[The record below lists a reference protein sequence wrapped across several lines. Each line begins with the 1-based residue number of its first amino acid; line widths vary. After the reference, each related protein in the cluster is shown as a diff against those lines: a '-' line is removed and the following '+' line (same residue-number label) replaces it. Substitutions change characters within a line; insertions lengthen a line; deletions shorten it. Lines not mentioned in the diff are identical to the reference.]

1 MNRQNSPQKTGRPT
15 FQAAGLLP
23 ALIFL
28 LIGCVAL
35 GRSAPDDRLLILIKI
50 DGLSA
55 VFLEAALNPESQATD
70 RLPEPDLFRIS
81 INDLQEALDREDLFP
96 NLRHYFLRQGVR
108 VESMYS
114 ATLPLSAVAWGVIDS
129 GQPSVIKNHFYFNRI
144 SGEMYGYLDGLNEGL
159 ALLLRGAG
167 KTTALWQLDL
177 LAVPILGDY
186 FEADRSFFSMQLFY
200 RQRPHEQLSN
210 LGKFLVKAGEREPR
224 AFEVIKRQLSRFAYH
239 PDFPEWNDEA
249 LSQLAANRILNSPVP
264 LQFINLLF
272 TTLDHEF
279 HVDPDYRRLLT
290 WMMKVDR
297 WIGEILRAVERSP
310 RRDQTIVAVVS
321 DHGLDFHPTL
331 NNYPFPM
338 NRWYREPS
346 FGSHTVFSPHTEG
359 AVHAVTVP
367 IRGVDRARI
376 YEARQSPYGPSRGGE
391 RGYFTAFT
399 AHAGN
404 PRFDT
409 FLRNSSINELHLILL
424 EAKRLS
430 EEGARRELEQLAS
443 LFAESMHAARGL
455 LEREL
460 VGLDAAISQLSRLAE
475 LYAESEDE
483 YSKDSR
489 RRLQTEVDG
498 YRRQREALRRL
509 VDFPTSPAEW
519 VQSAQQGI
527 QLPALIPKG
536 YLGPP
541 NELHQLRSYVVGWE
555 RDEAGRWKDGL
566 PAFRRLDYPE
576 LFTIYRATNPNSY
589 GNPYPFNFFSASVPL
604 EKAGFEFD
612 RPLRQL
618 IWVALSAGRG
628 EVLLAESDAGEI
640 AWFPVELQPSTGAQ
654 YPFRQVNA
662 DPLGYGSDSA
672 GLWLHPREWTSR
684 TGRLEFSN
692 LPVILTDLFRKNYEL
707 YLDAQAF
714 ASKYQDS
721 GRIDVDRIRETL
733 RYRFASGET
742 DFRTWLNPGWN
753 TNTKSHTPGGTHGG
767 FNPIE
772 TQTVFMAW
780 GGDEID
786 IRRNETVSG
795 AFLTYD
801 ILPTLLRL
809 MGIEQDPEQHR
820 YPGRPLPI
828 FRSRDFLH
836 LSSPR

>member
-1 MNRQNSPQKTGRPT
+1 MIARNSPLKKRRQTLRT
-15 FQAAGLLP
+15 LGLLS

-28 LIGCVAL
+28 LIGCVL
-35 GRSAPDDRLLILIKI
+35 WGRSAQDDRLLILIKV
-50 DGLSA
+50 DGLSGVFMEA
-55 VFLEAALNPESQATD
+55 VLRPESEATD
-70 RLPEPDLFRIS
+70 RLPEPDQFRIS
-81 INDLQEALDREDLFP
+81 LDELRQTLDREDLFP
-96 NLRHYFLRQGVR
+96 NLRHYFLHQGVR
-108 VESMYS
+108 AESMYS
-114 ATLPLSAVAWGVIDS
+114 ATLPLSAAAWGVIDS
-129 GQPSVIKNHFYFNRI
+129 GQPSVIKNHFYFSRI

-159 ALLLRGAG
+159 ALLIRGAG

-177 LAVPILGDY
+177 LGVPILGDY
-186 FEADRSFFSMQLFY
+186 FEPDRSFYSMQLFY
-200 RQRPHEQLSN
+200 RQRPHEQLSH
-210 LGKFLVKAGEREPR
+210 LGKFVVKAGEREPR
-224 AFEVIKRQLSRFAYH
+224 TFEVIKRQLSRFAYH

-249 LSQLAANRILNSPVP
+249 LSQLAADKILNSRVP
-264 LQFINLLF
+264 LQHINLLF

-297 WIGEILRAVERSP
+297 WVGEILRAVEQSP
-310 RRDQTIVAVVS
+310 RRDRTIVAVVS

-338 NRWYREPS
+338 NRWYREPA

-376 YEARQSPYGPSRGGE
+376 YEARESPYGPSHGGE
-391 RGYFTAFT
+391 RGYYTAFT

-409 FLRNSSINELHLILL
+409 FLRNSSINELHLILS

-430 EEGARRELEQLAS
+430 REGTRQELEQLAS
-443 LFAESMHAARGL
+443 LFAESMEATRGF

-460 VGLDAAISQLSRLAE
+460 AELDSAISKLSRLAK
-475 LYAESEDE
+475 LYAEGEDE
-483 YSKDSR
+483 YSKDSN
-489 RRLQTEVDG
+489 RRLHIEVDG

-509 VDFPTSPAEW
+509 FDFPTGPAEW
-519 VQSAQQGI
+519 VQRVQQGI

-541 NELHQLRSYVVGWE
+541 NELHQLRNYVVGWE
-555 RDEAGRWKDGL
+555 RDEAGRWKDGR

-576 LFTIYRATNPNSY
+576 LFTTYRATNPNSY
-589 GNPYPFNFFSASVPL
+589 GNPYPFNFFSAAVPL
-604 EKAGFEFD
+604 EQAEFEFD

-628 EVLLAESDAGEI
+628 EVLLAESEAGEV
-640 AWFPVELQPSTGAQ
+640 AWFPVELQPWTGAK
-654 YPFRQVNA
+654 YPFRQVDR
-662 DPLGYGSDSA
+662 DPLGYGSDNA
-672 GLWLHPREWTSR
+672 GSWLHPREWTTR
-684 TGRLEFSN
+684 TGKLEFSN
-692 LPVILTDLFRKNYEL
+692 LPIILTDLFRKNYEL
-707 YLDAQAF
+707 FLDAPAF
-714 ASKYQDS
+714 ASKYQNYGD
-721 GRIDVDRIRETL
+721 IDVDRFRETL
-733 RYRFASGET
+733 RYRFATVET

-772 TQTVFMAW
+772 TQTVFMVW

-786 IRRNETVSG
+786 IRRNEVMSG
-795 AFLTYD
+795 PFLTYD
-801 ILPTLLRL
+801 IAPTLLRL
-809 MGIEQDPEQHR
+809 MEIEQDPKQHP
-820 YPGRPLPI
+820 YPGSSLPV
-828 FRSRDFLH
+828 FRSRDLLH